1 MADFAVSARA
11 YCKILLHVARYPHC
25 SVNGVLLAENSKQK
39 DSKTHEIVDAIPLFH
54 LALGLAPMLE
64 VALTQVCHHFIAP
77 EYLLIVRL

>member
-77 EYLLIVRL
+77 VYLLIGRL